1 MAKQRK
7 VILDIASE
15 LNQVNEVR
23 KAEFRILIVC
33 EDEKW
38 EPTFLSHYTK
48 AIDSD
53 KCYVLTV
60 GTGKNTLSVVQDAL
74 LKRSSFNDSLV
85 TQGKRIPKTI
95 EETWVVF
102 DKDSQTIRYSEALEL
117 AKNSEPPI
125 NLAVS
130 NEAFE
135 LWLLMH
141 FVNINP
147 TPSLPRSSLYLQL
160 DQILKGLTNNSNF
173 TYNHRKFDQTA
184 LDLIYTFGSESD
196 AITRAKALEL
206 SQNSDL
212 NKNPI
217 TFMHRLVERLKEFA
231 LEYPKEA

>member
-1 MAKQRK
+1 MAKRRN
-7 VILDIASE
+7 VNLDIDSE
-15 LNQVNEVR
+15 LDQTNEIR
-23 KAEFRILIVC
+23 KAEFRLLIVC
-33 EDEKW
+33 EDQKW
-38 EPTFLSHYTK
+38 EPKYLKFLTQD
-48 AIDSD
+48 IDKD
-53 KCYVLTV
+53 KCYIITK
-60 GTGKNTLSVVQDAL
+60 GTGRNTLSVVQEAL
-74 LKRSSFNDSLV
+74 EQRNSFNDELAV
-85 TQGKRIPKTI
+85 QRKRIPKTI

-125 NLAVS
+125 KLAVS

-147 TPSLPRSSLYLQL
+147 TPSIPRSSLYLQL
-160 DQILKGLTNNSNF
+160 DQIFKSQTNNNL
-173 TYNHRKFDQTA
+173 TYNHRKFNQKV
-184 LDLIYTFGSESD
+184 LDFIHTYGFESN

-212 NKNPI
+212 QKNPI
-217 TFMHRLVERLKEFA
+217 TLMHHLVERLKQFA